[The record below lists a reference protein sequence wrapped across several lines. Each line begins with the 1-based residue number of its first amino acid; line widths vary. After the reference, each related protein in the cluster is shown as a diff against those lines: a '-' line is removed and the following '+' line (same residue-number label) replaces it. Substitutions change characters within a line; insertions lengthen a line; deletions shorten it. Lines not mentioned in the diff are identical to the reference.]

1 MISDLLQQCGL
12 QLLEQPLRLEGW
24 LRDIYPEHRAPV
36 SVAIE
41 ALQTQCHLESG
52 AVQDVSA
59 RLALRSGLAPQ
70 WADFGVRLWRVAL
83 KGHKLDV
90 QVVQSIHSNTDSTIS
105 GGVTQTVEAI
115 LGPFRD

>member
-1 MISDLLQQCGL
+1 MSVPSSQLRQEMGAMISDLLQQCGL

-59 RLALRSGLAPQ
+59 RLA
-70 WADFGVRLWRVAL
+70 AL
-83 KGHKLDV
+83 EEVSANVSSDSPSLDV
-90 QVVQSIHSNTDSTIS
+90 GSYVWNLETKAIHHTI
-105 GGVTQTVEAI
+105 GDPTRV
-115 LGPFRD
+115 L